1 MYVKILN
8 KFEYCI
14 QPNTVFLMF
23 VFLFC
28 FLVMFSKFLL
38 LVVPVLV
45 TGHTLQFVHV
55 QALRTTR
62 TDFSI
67 VIPVPQWKFRHFSCV
82 SF

>member
-45 TGHTLQFVHV
+45 T
-55 QALRTTR
+55 
-62 TDFSI
+62 
-67 VIPVPQWKFRHFSCV
+67 VIPCNLFMSKLFKLEQHVRISQL
-82 SF
+82 